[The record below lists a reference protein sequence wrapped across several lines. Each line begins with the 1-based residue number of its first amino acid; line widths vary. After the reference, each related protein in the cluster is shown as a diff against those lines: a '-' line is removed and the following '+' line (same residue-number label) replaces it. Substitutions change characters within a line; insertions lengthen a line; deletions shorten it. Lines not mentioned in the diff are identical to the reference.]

1 MKLDKSVGGR
11 SPGKCVGRSEQH
23 RQSQYTPTWLN
34 INVGTLSEVM
44 EYDENSDDS
53 EAIAISSFNQFCWQG
68 PGGTKVVMLY
78 RVLCYLQTSQRSEA
92 TQATRFSLLI
102 S

>member
-1 MKLDKSVGGR
+1 M
-11 SPGKCVGRSEQH
+11 C
-23 RQSQYTPTWLN
+23 WLN

-68 PGGTKVVMLY
+68 PGGTKVCPLLPPNLTEIRGY
-78 RVLCYLQTSQRSEA
+78 TSNTIQPPYQLVS
-92 TQATRFSLLI
+92 THPLSFQASANLTEVEVTGR
-102 S
+102 